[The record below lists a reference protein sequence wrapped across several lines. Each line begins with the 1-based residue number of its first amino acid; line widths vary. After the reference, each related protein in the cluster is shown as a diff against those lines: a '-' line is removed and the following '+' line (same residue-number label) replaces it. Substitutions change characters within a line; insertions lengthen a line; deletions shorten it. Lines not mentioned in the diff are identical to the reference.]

1 MGAYLDYP
9 SKYNVV
15 VFFFSLLTSQ
25 YIYMSCFK
33 PSDGDRGGQ
42 LKSPSLESPL
52 DLTLCEDKTKQCV

>member
-1 MGAYLDYP
+1 MGAYLEYI

-15 VFFFSLLTSQ
+15 FFFISHLTI

-42 LKSPSLESPL
+42 LKPPSLESPL